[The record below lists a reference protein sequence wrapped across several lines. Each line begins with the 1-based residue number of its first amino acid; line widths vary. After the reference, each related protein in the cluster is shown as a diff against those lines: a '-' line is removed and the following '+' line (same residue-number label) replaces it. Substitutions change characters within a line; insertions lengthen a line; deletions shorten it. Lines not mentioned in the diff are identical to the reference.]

1 MGTSLCDQLSPTMV
15 ATLALISL
23 CAVGLSSAVSRPV
36 NQQVIVS
43 DVVSALQPS
52 IARAVA
58 QALQGVGSRGG
69 STFSSTSSTGFASG
83 SRFTGTGLSGTTGS
97 ISGSVGV
104 SGGAGAAVA
113 EVTARPEYNFQ
124 YQVSDDI
131 DQTYITQNEARDGDD
146 VTGTYSY
153 VDSNGDLITVN
164 YQAGANGYMQTLEKQ
179 VGAVEMR
186 ARPVKVQSA
195 QAVQSVQSGSQ
206 ASRASASTGRFQ
218 SGSSNSF
225 RSSSASSAAAGAVG
239 VDQSALIRQILAV
252 LQPQISVA
260 VNSAVSNL

>member
-1 MGTSLCDQLSPTMV
+1 MGTSLCYQLSPTMV

-83 SRFTGTGLSGTTGS
+83 SRFTGTGLSGSTGS

-146 VTGTYSY
+146 VTGTYSN
-153 VDSNGDLITVN
+153 VDLITVN

-225 RSSSASSAAAGAVG
+225 RSSSASSAASGAVG

>member
-1 MGTSLCDQLSPTMV
+1 MGHIRKSHTMV
-15 ATLALISL
+15 ATQALISL
-23 CAVGLSSAVSRPV
+23 CVVGLSSAV

-83 SRFTGTGLSGTTGS
+83 SRFSGTGLSGSTGS

-113 EVTARPEYNFQ
+113 EVIARPEYNFQ

-195 QAVQSVQSGSQ
+195 QAVQSVQSGS
-206 ASRASASTGRFQ
+206 
-218 SGSSNSF
+218 SNSF
-225 RSSSASSAAAGAVG
+225 RSSSASSAASGAVG

-260 VNSAVSNL
+260 VNSAVSTL

>member
-1 MGTSLCDQLSPTMV
+1 MGHIRKSHTMV
-15 ATLALISL
+15 ATQALISL
-23 CAVGLSSAVSRPV
+23 CVVGLSSAV

-83 SRFTGTGLSGTTGS
+83 SRFTGTGLSGSTGS

-104 SGGAGAAVA
+104 SGGTGAAVA

-195 QAVQSVQSGSQ
+195 QAVQSGSL

-225 RSSSASSAAAGAVG
+225 RSSSASSAASGAVG

>member
-1 MGTSLCDQLSPTMV
+1 MG
-15 ATLALISL
+15 
-23 CAVGLSSAVSRPV
+23 VGLSSAVSRPV

-69 STFSSTSSTGFASG
+69 ATFSSTSSTGFASG
-83 SRFTGTGLSGTTGS
+83 SRFTGTGLSGATGS
-97 ISGSVGV
+97 ISGSVGI
-104 SGGAGAAVA
+104 SSGAGAAVA

-164 YQAGANGYMQTLEKQ
+164 YQAGVNGYMQTLEKQ

-195 QAVQSVQSGSQ
+195 QAGSQ

>member
-23 CAVGLSSAVSRPV
+23 CAVGLSSAVTRPV

-83 SRFTGTGLSGTTGS
+83 SRFTGTGL
-97 ISGSVGV
+97 SGSVGV

-186 ARPVKVQSA
+186 A
-195 QAVQSVQSGSQ
+195 
-206 ASRASASTGRFQ
+206 
-218 SGSSNSF
+218 
-225 RSSSASSAAAGAVG
+225 
-239 VDQSALIRQILAV
+239 
-252 LQPQISVA
+252 
-260 VNSAVSNL
+260 